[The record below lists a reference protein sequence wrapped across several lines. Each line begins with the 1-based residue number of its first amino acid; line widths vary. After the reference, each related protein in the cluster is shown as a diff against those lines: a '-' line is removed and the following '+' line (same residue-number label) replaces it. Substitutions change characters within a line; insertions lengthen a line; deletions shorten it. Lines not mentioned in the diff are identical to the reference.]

1 MKNAAAFICSS
12 SIPIV
17 ILIILCL
24 GLVRRVSV
32 FDSFKAG
39 AAEGLSTALS
49 IVTPVIGLMAA
60 ISMLRASGA
69 LDLLAAVLRPLTNAI
84 GLDENLLPL
93 ALLRPVSGSGS
104 LGIVSEIVARFGGDS
119 AIAKTACVMAGSTE
133 TTFYTLAVYFGATGI
148 KKTRHSV
155 AAALFADL
163 ASIIICLIVCTAFFG
178 R

>member
-104 LGIVSEIVARFGGDS
+104 LGIVSEIVARCGGDS
-119 AIAKTACVMAGSTE
+119 AIANTAFVMAGSTE
-133 TTFYTLAVYFGATGI
+133 TTFYTLAV
-148 KKTRHSV
+148 
-155 AAALFADL
+155 
-163 ASIIICLIVCTAFFG
+163 
-178 R
+178 